1 MSYKK
6 SFLVTSKI
14 LGLLINKLTADYEYS
29 RSNKEN
35 LPPPIYMQLPKK
47 PKTFCVVIEFL
58 ESTLNLEHFEKKNE
72 SHSSSI
78 SEIIDSER
86 RSYVNVLK
94 CYLRSYF

>member
-47 PKTFCVVIEFL
+47 PKTFCFVIEFL
-58 ESTLNLEHFEKKNE
+58 ESTLNLEHFEKKM
-72 SHSSSI
+72 SLI
-78 SEIIDSER
+78 AQ
-86 RSYVNVLK
+86 VFLK
-94 CYLRSYF
+94 LLTPKDVVT

>member
-35 LPPPIYMQLPKK
+35 LRPPIYMQLPKK

-58 ESTLNLEHFEKKNE
+58 ESTLNLEHFEKKM
-72 SHSSSI
+72 SLI
-78 SEIIDSER
+78 AQ
-86 RSYVNVLK
+86 VFLK
-94 CYLRSYF
+94 LLTPKDVVT

>member
-58 ESTLNLEHFEKKNE
+58 ESTLNLEHFEKKM
-72 SHSSSI
+72 SLI
-78 SEIIDSER
+78 AQ
-86 RSYVNVLK
+86 VFLK
-94 CYLRSYF
+94 LLTPKDVVT

>member
-58 ESTLNLEHFEKKNE
+58 ESTLNLEHFEKKM
-72 SHSSSI
+72 SLIAQVFLKLLTPKDVVTLMSL
-78 SEIIDSER
+78 
-86 RSYVNVLK
+86 NVT
-94 CYLRSYF
+94 

>member
-14 LGLLINKLTADYEYS
+14 LGQLINKLTADYEYS

-58 ESTLNLEHFEKKNE
+58 ESTLNLEHFEKKM
-72 SHSSSI
+72 SLI
-78 SEIIDSER
+78 AQ
-86 RSYVNVLK
+86 VFLK
-94 CYLRSYF
+94 LLTPKDVVT